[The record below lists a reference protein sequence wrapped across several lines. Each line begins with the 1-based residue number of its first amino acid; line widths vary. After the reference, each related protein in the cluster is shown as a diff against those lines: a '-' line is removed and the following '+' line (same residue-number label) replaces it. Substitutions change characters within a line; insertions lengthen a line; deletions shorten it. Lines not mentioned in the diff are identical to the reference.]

1 MSFRP
6 TLHHLRYFFSDA
18 WDEWRH
24 SPWINVLALGTLI
37 SVLFLAGVIML
48 LLFNVTLRVEKLRAD
63 IRVEVYLWDGITNV
77 QRLELH
83 RRIEAIDG
91 VERVNYVSRSEALYR
106 YRSFNSE
113 MAGLIDEL
121 DTNPLPASFEV
132 FLRQETATEQ
142 RAEQLVA
149 ELAGGVGIDSVRFDR
164 DLLHGLE
171 DLLEMARLGGVA
183 LALVAFGTVI
193 FVIAGVLR
201 LTVYARRDE
210 IDIMLLVGATPGFV
224 RGPFLVAG
232 LGQGLC
238 AALLALGLVE
248 GLRRLINLQAAGP
261 DVLRDL
267 FVGRMLPL
275 QPSLAL
281 LFVGLL
287 VSFFGSYF
295 AARSRT

>member
-6 TLHHLRYFFSDA
+6 TLHHLRYFISDA

-132 FLRQETATEQ
+132 FLRQATATEQ

-149 ELAGGVGIDSVRFDR
+149 ELTGGVGIDSVRFDR

>member
-6 TLHHLRYFFSDA
+6 ALHHFRYFISDA

-24 SPWINVLALGTLI
+24 SPWINLLALGTLI

-63 IRVEVYLWDGITNV
+63 IRVEVYLRDGITNV

-83 RRIEAIDG
+83 RRIEAIDS

-132 FLRQETATEQ
+132 FLRQATATEQ

-248 GLRRLINLQAAGP
+248 GLRRLINLQAVGP

-287 VSFFGSYF
+287 VSFCGSYF

>member
-1 MSFRP
+1 MTISP
-6 TLHHLRYFFSDA
+6 TIHHLRYFLADA
-18 WDEWRH
+18 WDECRH
-24 SPWINVLALGTLI
+24 SPWINLLALGTLV

-63 IRVEVYLWDGITNV
+63 IRVEVYLRDGISNAT
-77 QRLELH
+77 RLDLH
-83 RRIEAIDG
+83 RRIEAMDS
-91 VERVNYVSRSEALYR
+91 VERVDYVSRTEALYR
-106 YRSFNSE
+106 YRTFNAE
-113 MAGLIDEL
+113 MASLIDEL
-121 DTNPLPASFEV
+121 DANPLPASFEV
-132 FLRQETATEQ
+132 FLHPATATKQ
-142 RAEQLVA
+142 TAEQLVA
-149 ELAGGVGIDSVRFDR
+149 ELSGGEGIDSVRFDR

-171 DLLEMARLGGVA
+171 DLLEMARLGGIT
-183 LALVAFGTVI
+183 LAVIAFGTVI

-248 GLRRLINLQAAGP
+248 GLRRLVNMQALGP
-261 DVLRDL
+261 EVLRDL

-275 QPSLAL
+275 NPSLAL

-287 VSFFGSYF
+287 VSFCGSYF

>member
-6 TLHHLRYFFSDA
+6 TLHHLRYFISDA

-248 GLRRLINLQAAGP
+248 GLRRLINLQAVGP